1 MSEST
6 QVVTVNL
13 EIFVSIGDQRKIRTS
28 IQIEG
33 DADVVN
39 RASSAVTA
47 AITAA
52 ASGSTSALPTQ
63 TVLPAP
69 VATATL
75 PAQPVVPIVPIGDKV
90 PLTNDS
96 HRQNVLQPQQ
106 PSKLAQ
112 RDWSKFSLGF
122 GGLLIIMALVVAVVF
137 PPVVPRGQRLDVFMM
152 SLAFG
157 LLGTLALYSGAL
169 GEQTG
174 QAARV
179 TRSASASASA
189 RDLERITWLRKNNGR
204 PLGSSVWG
212 IVFGGV
218 FIVAGAIAPFSLG
231 NGNPDE
237 RFLMML
243 GFAPV
248 VVVGVILVTVFGRR
262 ITGMNKSPARMAMAA
277 TPAIPV
283 APAQRTARVPVTR
296 APNDAAFKLGVPA
309 ALATLG
315 VGLLIVIGLVV
326 VATLLPLL
334 R

>member
-13 EIFVSIGDQRKIRTS
+13 EISVSIGDQRKIRTS

-39 RASSAVTA
+39 RASGAVMA
-47 AITAA
+47 VITAA
-52 ASGSTSALPTQ
+52 ASGSTPALPTP
-63 TVLPAP
+63 TVLPAA
-69 VATATL
+69 VAMATL
-75 PAQPVVPIVPIGDKV
+75 PAQPAVPIVPIGDKA
-90 PLTNDS
+90 PPTNDS
-96 HRQNVLQPQQ
+96 HRQNVLKPQQ

-122 GGLLIIMALVVAVVF
+122 GALLVIMALAVAVVF

-169 GEQTG
+169 GEQSG

-179 TRSASASASA
+179 TRSASASA

-204 PLGSSVWG
+204 PLGSSLWG

-248 VVVGVILVTVFGRR
+248 VVVGVILVTVFWRR
-262 ITGMNKSPARMAMAA
+262 ITSMNKSPARMAMAA
-277 TPAIPV
+277 THSIPV
-283 APAQRTARVPVTR
+283 AIAPRTVRAPVTR
-296 APNDAAFKLGVPA
+296 APNDAAFKFGVPA

-315 VGLLIVIGLVV
+315 VVLLIVIGLVV

>member
-1 MSEST
+1 
-6 QVVTVNL
+6 
-13 EIFVSIGDQRKIRTS
+13 
-28 IQIEG
+28 
-33 DADVVN
+33 
-39 RASSAVTA
+39 
-47 AITAA
+47 
-52 ASGSTSALPTQ
+52 
-63 TVLPAP
+63 
-69 VATATL
+69 
-75 PAQPVVPIVPIGDKV
+75 
-90 PLTNDS
+90 
-96 HRQNVLQPQQ
+96 
-106 PSKLAQ
+106 
-112 RDWSKFSLGF
+112 
-122 GGLLIIMALVVAVVF
+122 
-137 PPVVPRGQRLDVFMM
+137 MM

-169 GEQTG
+169 GEQSG

-204 PLGSSVWG
+204 PLGSSLWG

-262 ITGMNKSPARMAMAA
+262 ITSMNKSPARMAMAA
-277 TPAIPV
+277 ILATPV
-283 APAQRTARVPVTR
+283 ALAQRTARVPVMR
-296 APNDAAFKLGVPA
+296 APNDAAFKFGVPA

>member
-13 EIFVSIGDQRKIRTS
+13 EISVSIGDQRKIRTS

-52 ASGSTSALPTQ
+52 ASGSTPALPTQ

-69 VATATL
+69 VATATSPEQ
-75 PAQPVVPIVPIGDKV
+75 PAAPIVPIGDKV
-90 PLTNDS
+90 PPTNDS

-122 GGLLIIMALVVAVVF
+122 GALLVIMALVVAVVF

-169 GEQTG
+169 GEQSG

-277 TPAIPV
+277 ILATPV
-283 APAQRTARVPVTR
+283 ALAQRTARVPVMR
-296 APNDAAFKLGVPA
+296 APNDAAFKFGVPA